1 MSTEFKLYN
10 VKKEDMYSSKSIE
23 EKNDI
28 RRKMVEEAK
37 IRGVKPTARK
47 YNTYPATVRRWIKR
61 FKEENN
67 IDNHSAN

>member
-47 YNTYPATVRRWIKR
+47 YNTYPTTVRRWIKR
-61 FKEENN
+61 FEENN
-67 IDNHSAN
+67 KN

>member
-1 MSTEFKLYN
+1 
-10 VKKEDMYSSKSIE
+10 MYSSKSIE

-47 YNTYPATVRRWIKR
+47 YNTYPSTVRRWIKR
-61 FKEENN
+61 FEENN
-67 IDNHSAN
+67 KN

>member
-1 MSTEFKLYN
+1 
-10 VKKEDMYSSKSIE
+10 MYSSKSIE

-61 FKEENN
+61 FEENN
-67 IDNHSAN
+67 KN